1 MAHTQTTCV
10 LFVLPLQTL
19 IVTIVAHDGEDA
31 TMDDAEP
38 DSEKE
43 YPCLIR
49 VTDGKKA
56 KFSTHV
62 SPFFH
67 YG

>member
-19 IVTIVAHDGEDA
+19 IVTIVTHDGEDA

-62 SPFFH
+62 SPFLH